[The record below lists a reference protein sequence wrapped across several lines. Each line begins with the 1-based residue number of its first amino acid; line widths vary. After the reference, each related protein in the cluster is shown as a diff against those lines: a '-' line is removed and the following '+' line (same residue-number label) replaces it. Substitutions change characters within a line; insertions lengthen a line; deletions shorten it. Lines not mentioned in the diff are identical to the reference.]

1 MRRRADTALS
11 TRPQARVRVRGRE
24 GEARPRS
31 RPPGGSRTPQKGMH
45 LCSARRASTGR
56 SARRGGSAPRLLRAR
71 LARLAPGAAA
81 PDGRGHDGA
90 PDRHRRPPRGFA
102 PRRVKARGAEPAGRS
117 AERSLSP
124 QRPRGAGPNGR
135 PSRATKFLAHCGR
148 PPVLRSSSG
157 ARPSAAAVSDQ
168 RRHTCRASG
177 QRGVRGLRQRT
188 ASEDRVRGLRQR
200 RWAVRHACEPPSL
213 RLESGL
219 CKGWSSRDLPR
230 TA

>member
-1 MRRRADTALS
+1 M
-11 TRPQARVRVRGRE
+11 VRGRE

-90 PDRHRRPPRGFA
+90 PDRHRRPPRGIA
-102 PRRVKARGAEPAGRS
+102 PRRVKARGAEPAGCS
-117 AERSLSP
+117 AERSLSR

-135 PSRATKFLAHCGR
+135 RSRATKFLAEKKTRGDLRPKWQVTSKRYVCFSCLAPERCHKVTLGDVAVESQGAQGDVYVPASQLRAFHKCPSSEQRCFCGAEDGR
-148 PPVLRSSSG
+148 
-157 ARPSAAAVSDQ
+157 
-168 RRHTCRASG
+168 CRIWT
-177 QRGVRGLRQRT
+177 V
-188 ASEDRVRGLRQR
+188 
-200 RWAVRHACEPPSL
+200 
-213 RLESGL
+213 
-219 CKGWSSRDLPR
+219 
-230 TA
+230 